1 VTRRIGLDLKEGQNE
16 VTIKNLPT
24 VLDGDSI
31 RVDGIGK
38 AVVFDVV
45 YSNYPPNPSYFL
57 INVLFRGSE
66 QNSRLG
72 ELPRD
77 PPRKS

>member
-1 VTRRIGLDLKEGQNE
+1 MKKGQNE
-16 VTIKNLPT
+16 VVVKNLPS

-45 YSNYPPNPSYFL
+45 YSESLNTMGAL
-57 INVLFRGSE
+57 
-66 QNSRLG
+66 
-72 ELPRD
+72 
-77 PPRKS
+77 

>member
-1 VTRRIGLDLKEGQNE
+1 LTKVLKVTRRIEIELKKGQNE
-16 VTIKNLPT
+16 VTINNLPT

-45 YSNYPPNPSYFL
+45 YSKRLLNPYKCW
-57 INVLFRGSE
+57 IVVLHRG
-66 QNSRLG
+66 
-72 ELPRD
+72 P
-77 PPRKS
+77 K

>member
-1 VTRRIGLDLKEGQNE
+1 MSKALTNFQVTRRIEVDLKKGQNE
-16 VTIKNLPT
+16 VDVKNLPS

-45 YSNYPPNPSYFL
+45 YSEY
-57 INVLFRGSE
+57 IR
-66 QNSRLG
+66 
-72 ELPRD
+72 
-77 PPRKS
+77 